1 MLIQKSVLNNFTIF
15 LGQKL
20 LFCFCKTQGIDVTF
34 FGFKNLKLTLSSAVS
49 WLNKVVKI
57 KWKDYLRNV
66 YNFEEDLS
74 I

>member
-49 WLNKVVKI
+49 
-57 KWKDYLRNV
+57 
-66 YNFEEDLS
+66 
-74 I
+74 